1 MRNRNWI
8 WFFVVLAVLGVAA
21 IGINYWYSSQ
31 LQLKPEDL
39 KAAEARWMSKGPADY
54 DLRIHKEI
62 SPASGG
68 DPMREEI
75 IANVR
80 AGQVIKVTL
89 NGRELEH
96 RLLAK
101 YDVPAWFDYL
111 DEFMEIDTKPGA
123 ARVFCEGQ
131 FDPTDG
137 HPTYYRR
144 RVARTRERQ
153 ELSFDLRRIDQGR
166 TKGQ

>member
-8 WFFVVLAVLGVAA
+8 WFFVVLILLGSAA
-21 IGINYWYSSQ
+21 IGINYWYSLQ

-39 KAAEARWMSKGPADY
+39 KAAEAKWKSQGPVDY
-54 DLRIHKEI
+54 DLKIAKEI
-62 SPASGG
+62 SSASGG

-75 IANVR
+75 NVNVR

-89 NGRELEH
+89 NGRELAH

-101 YDVPAWFDYL
+101 YDVSAWFDYL
-111 DEFMEIDTKPGA
+111 DEFMEIDTKPNA

-131 FDPTDG
+131 FDRTDG

-153 ELSFDLRRIDQGR
+153 ELSFDLRRVNEGR